1 VPEQRA
7 RLARRATAPFRPRV
21 AGIARRGNYERK
33 STPGRLKIPAVAG
46 TFSLR
51 FTVAFGQQHEQR
63 GICGF

>member
-1 VPEQRA
+1 
-7 RLARRATAPFRPRV
+7 LARRATAAFALVLP
-21 AGIARRGNYERK
+21 ASLDGNYDRK